1 MSDNTLTGAIHKLG
15 ELTKISDSFM
25 KQEFI
30 LLVEDGQYPQHVKF
44 ECTQSQTDILQK
56 VKVGDNVTVH
66 FNIRGREWTS
76 PKDEVK
82 YFVSLNAWRIETHA
96 ASNEAVIEDM
106 ANQGADNFD
115 ENLPF

>member
-1 MSDNTLTGAIHKLG
+1 MSELKLEGAIHKIG

-96 ASNEAVIEDM
+96 ASNDKIVEDM
-106 ANQGADNFD
+106 ATA
-115 ENLPF
+115 ENEPFSDQLPF

>member
-1 MSDNTLTGAIHKLG
+1 MSELKITGAIHKVF
-15 ELTKISDSFM
+15 ELTPISESFM
-25 KQEFI
+25 KQEF
-30 LLVEDGQYPQHVKF
+30 VVVTDEQYPQHVKF

-76 PKDEVK
+76 PKNEVK

-96 ASNEAVIEDM
+96 ASNEAV
-106 ANQGADNFD
+106 AKDND
-115 ENLPF
+115 WPSDDDTPF

>member
-1 MSDNTLTGAIHKLG
+1 MSDLKLTGAIHKVF
-15 ELTKISDSFM
+15 ELTPISDSFM

-66 FNIRGREWTS
+66 FNVRGRKWDS
-76 PKDEVK
+76 PTGETK
-82 YFVSLNAWRIETHA
+82 YFNTLNAWRIETHA
-96 ASNEAVIEDM
+96 ASNEAV
-106 ANQGADNFD
+106 AKDND
-115 ENLPF
+115 WPSDDDTPF

>member
-1 MSDNTLTGAIHKLG
+1 MSDLKLTGAIHKVF
-15 ELTKISDSFM
+15 ELTPISDSFM

-66 FNIRGREWTS
+66 FNVRGRKWDS
-76 PKDEVK
+76 PQGETK
-82 YFVSLNAWRIETHA
+82 YFVSLNAWRIEKATAA
-96 ASNEAVIEDM
+96 ASNEAV
-106 ANQGADNFD
+106 AKDND
-115 ENLPF
+115 WPSDDDTPF